1 MHNCNLIVN
10 GDLVIFY
17 LHSSQA
23 QMNDDAPTEKH
34 RIKQFHDSREGVVGR
49 SAFGQS
55 ESFSELFLSD
65 LVKPFPEFIELD
77 TKNDKILNHKDNSTK
92 MLLGMA
98 ISPGI
103 GQFFKGFEVFRE
115 TSEVVNFF
123 RISGP
128 FRRLTKLYIAFRLI
142 FNSYILCFSWIGTL

>member
-1 MHNCNLIVN
+1 
-10 GDLVIFY
+10 
-17 LHSSQA
+17 
-23 QMNDDAPTEKH
+23 MNDDAPTEKH

-49 SAFGQS
+49 CCGKVLWEGVVGRSAFGQS

-65 LVKPFPEFIELD
+65 LVKLFPEFIELD

-142 FNSYILCFSWIGTL
+142 FNSYILGFSWIGTL